1 MATNKKSFLLYCD
14 IIHTIEKLSDEQAG
28 KLLKHILRY
37 VNDQDPIAEDVLTEI
52 AFEPIKQNLKRDL
65 IKYEEIKEKRSEAG
79 KTGANKRWQNIA
91 NDSKRINDIA
101 KIAVNDND
109 IVISKDIYRS
119 FAHLSMSKDELNKLL
134 TTYSQED
141 VDDILDAIE
150 NYKDNKKFKSL
161 YLTAKKWLSKNEP
174 KQPSKINYEDLDPLV
189 KKAIELGYEKDP
201 RKC

>member
-65 IKYEEIKEKRSEAG
+65 VKYEEIKEKRSEAG

-91 NDSKRINDIA
+91 NDSKRINDIT

-119 FAHLSMSKDELNKLL
+119 FAHLSMSKDELHKLL

-161 YLTAKKWLSKNEP
+161 YLTAKKWLKKNEP
-174 KQPSKINYEDLDPLV
+174 KQPSEINYEDLDPLV

>member
-65 IKYEEIKEKRSEAG
+65 VKYEEIKEKRSEAG

-119 FAHLSMSKDELNKLL
+119 FAHLSMSKDELHRLL

-161 YLTAKKWLSKNEP
+161 YLTAKKWLKKNEP
-174 KQPSKINYEDLDPLV
+174 KQPSEINYEDLDPLV

>member
-65 IKYEEIKEKRSEAG
+65 VKYEEIKEKRSEAG

-91 NDSKRINDIA
+91 NDSKRINNIA

-119 FAHLSMSKDELNKLL
+119 FAHLSMSKDELHRLL

-161 YLTAKKWLSKNEP
+161 YLTAKKWLKKNEP
-174 KQPSKINYEDLDPLV
+174 KQPSEINYEDLDPLV

>member
-65 IKYEEIKEKRSEAG
+65 VKYEEIKEKRSEAG

-119 FAHLSMSKDELNKLL
+119 FAHLSMSKDELHKLL

>member
-1 MATNKKSFLLYCD
+1 MAKDKKSFLLYCD

-37 VNDQDPIAEDVLTEI
+37 VNDLNPESEDVLTEI

-65 IKYEEIKEKRSEAG
+65 IKYEGIRQKNKENAEKRWNATASE
-79 KTGANKRWQNIA
+79 
-91 NDSKRINDIA
+91 RIRPNT
-101 KIAVNDND
+101 KNAVNDND
-109 IVISKDIYRS
+109 IVISKDIYRG
-119 FAHLSMSKDELNKLL
+119 FAHLSMSKDEYNKLL
-134 TTYSQED
+134 TDYTKQQI
-141 VDDILDAIE
+141 DDILDDIE

-161 YLTAKKWLSKNEP
+161 YLTAKKWLKRNEP

>member
-65 IKYEEIKEKRSEAG
+65 VKYEEIKEKRSEAG

-91 NDSKRINDIA
+91 NDSKRINNIA

-119 FAHLSMSKDELNKLL
+119 FAHLSMSKDELHKLL

>member
-65 IKYEEIKEKRSEAG
+65 VKYEEIKEKRSEAG

-91 NDSKRINDIA
+91 NDSKRINNIA

-119 FAHLSMSKDELNKLL
+119 FAHLSMSKDELHKLL

-161 YLTAKKWLSKNEP
+161 YLTAKKWLKKNEP
-174 KQPSKINYEDLDPLV
+174 KQPSEINYEDLDPLV

>member
-1 MATNKKSFLLYCD
+1 MATNKRSFLLYCD

-37 VNDQDPIAEDVLTEI
+37 VNDQDPTAEDVLTEI
-52 AFEPIKQNLKRDL
+52 AFEPIKQSLKRDL
-65 IKYEEIKEKRSEAG
+65 VKYEGIRTKNKENAL
-79 KTGANKRWQNIA
+79 KRWNA
-91 NDSKRINDIA
+91 TASERMRVDTKNADSDS
-101 KIAVNDND
+101 D

-119 FAHLSMSKDELNKLL
+119 FAHLSMSKDEFNKLL
-134 TTYSQED
+134 TTYSQQD

-161 YLTAKKWLSKNEP
+161 YLTAKKWLKKNEP

-201 RKC
+201 RC

>member
-65 IKYEEIKEKRSEAG
+65 VKYEEIKEKRSEAG

-134 TTYSQED
+134 TTYSQQD

-174 KQPSKINYEDLDPLV
+174 KQLSKINYEDLDPLV

>member
-65 IKYEEIKEKRSEAG
+65 VKYEEIKEKRSEAG

-91 NDSKRINDIA
+91 NDSKRINNIA

-134 TTYSQED
+134 TTYSQQD

-174 KQPSKINYEDLDPLV
+174 KQPSKINYEDLDQLV

>member
-65 IKYEEIKEKRSEAG
+65 VKYEEIKEKRSEAG

-91 NDSKRINDIA
+91 NGSKRINDIT

-119 FAHLSMSKDELNKLL
+119 FAHLSMSKDELHKLL

-161 YLTAKKWLSKNEP
+161 YLTAKKWLKKNEP
-174 KQPSKINYEDLDPLV
+174 KQPSEINYEDLDPLV

>member
-65 IKYEEIKEKRSEAG
+65 VKYEEIKEKRSEAG

-91 NDSKRINDIA
+91 NDSKRINNIA

-134 TTYSQED
+134 TTYSQQD

-161 YLTAKKWLSKNEP
+161 YLTAKKWLSKNET

>member
-1 MATNKKSFLLYCD
+1 MATDKKSFLLYCD
-14 IIHTIEKLSDEQAG
+14 IIHTIEKLTDEQAG

-37 VNDQDPIAEDVLTEI
+37 VNDQDPTAEDVLTEI
-52 AFEPIKQNLKRDL
+52 AFEPIKQSLKRDL
-65 IKYEEIKEKRSEAG
+65 VKYEGIRTKNKENAL
-79 KTGANKRWQNIA
+79 KRWNA
-91 NDSKRINDIA
+91 TASERMRVDTKNADSDS
-101 KIAVNDND
+101 D
-109 IVISKDIYRS
+109 IVISKDIYRR

-134 TTYSQED
+134 TTYSQQD

-161 YLTAKKWLSKNEP
+161 YLTAKKWLKKNEP
-174 KQPSKINYEDLDPLV
+174 KQPSEINYEDLDPLV

>member
-65 IKYEEIKEKRSEAG
+65 VKYEEIKEKRSEAG

-134 TTYSQED
+134 TTYSQQD

>member
-37 VNDQDPIAEDVLTEI
+37 VNDLNPESEDVLTEI

-109 IVISKDIYRS
+109 IVISKDIYRG
-119 FAHLSMSKDELNKLL
+119 FAHLSMSKDEYNKLL
-134 TTYSQED
+134 TDYTKQQI
-141 VDDILDAIE
+141 DDILDDIE

-161 YLTAKKWLSKNEP
+161 YLTAKKWLKKNEP
-174 KQPSKINYEDLDPLV
+174 KQLTKINYDDLDPLV

>member
-65 IKYEEIKEKRSEAG
+65 VKYEEIKEKRSEAG

-119 FAHLSMSKDELNKLL
+119 FAHLSMSKDELHKLL
-134 TTYSQED
+134 TTYSQQD

>member
-65 IKYEEIKEKRSEAG
+65 VKYEEIKEKRSEAG

-91 NDSKRINDIA
+91 NDSKRINNIA

-134 TTYSQED
+134 TTYSQQD

>member
-65 IKYEEIKEKRSEAG
+65 VKYEEIKEKRSEAG

>member
-119 FAHLSMSKDELNKLL
+119 FAHLSMSKDELHKLL

>member
-65 IKYEEIKEKRSEAG
+65 VKYEEIKEKRSEAG

-91 NDSKRINDIA
+91 NDSKRINNIA

-134 TTYSQED
+134 TTYSQQD

-174 KQPSKINYEDLDPLV
+174 KQLSKINYEDLDPLV

>member
-65 IKYEEIKEKRSEAG
+65 VKYEEIKEKRSEAG

-134 TTYSQED
+134 TTYSQVD
-141 VDDILDAIE
+141 VDDIIDAIE

-161 YLTAKKWLSKNEP
+161 YLTAKNWLKKNEP
-174 KQPSKINYEDLDPLV
+174 KQPSEINYEDLDPLV

>member
-65 IKYEEIKEKRSEAG
+65 VKYEEIKEKRSEAG

-91 NDSKRINDIA
+91 NDSKRINNIA

-134 TTYSQED
+134 TTYSQQD

-150 NYKDNKKFKSL
+150 NYKDNKNFKSL

-174 KQPSKINYEDLDPLV
+174 KQLSKINYEDLDPLV

>member
-65 IKYEEIKEKRSEAG
+65 IKYEGIRLKNKENAEKRWNATASE
-79 KTGANKRWQNIA
+79 
-91 NDSKRINDIA
+91 RIRPNT
-101 KIAVNDND
+101 KNAVNDND

-119 FAHLSMSKDELNKLL
+119 FAHLSMSKDELHRLL
-134 TTYSQED
+134 TTYSQQD

-161 YLTAKKWLSKNEP
+161 YLTAKKWLKKNEP
-174 KQPSKINYEDLDPLV
+174 KQPSEINYEDLDPLV

>member
-65 IKYEEIKEKRSEAG
+65 VKYEEIKEKRSEAG

-119 FAHLSMSKDELNKLL
+119 FAHLSMSKDELHKLL

-174 KQPSKINYEDLDPLV
+174 KQLSKINYEDLDPLV

>member
-65 IKYEEIKEKRSEAG
+65 VKYEEIKEKRSEAG

-91 NDSKRINDIA
+91 NDSKRINDIT

-119 FAHLSMSKDELNKLL
+119 FAHLSMSKDELHKLL
-134 TTYSQED
+134 NTYSQED

-161 YLTAKKWLSKNEP
+161 YLTAKKWLKKNEP
-174 KQPSKINYEDLDPLV
+174 KQPSEINYEDLDPLV

>member
-65 IKYEEIKEKRSEAG
+65 VKYEGIRLKNKENAEKRWNATASE
-79 KTGANKRWQNIA
+79 
-91 NDSKRINDIA
+91 RIRPNTKNAD
-101 KIAVNDND
+101 NDND

-119 FAHLSMSKDELNKLL
+119 FAHLSMSKDELHRLL
-134 TTYSQED
+134 TAYSQQD

-161 YLTAKKWLSKNEP
+161 YLTAKNWLSRNKTLQVESISP
-174 KQPSKINYEDLDPLV
+174 EEE
-189 KKAIELGYEKDP
+189 KAIRLGFLKP
-201 RKC
+201 NK

>member
-119 FAHLSMSKDELNKLL
+119 FAHLSMSKDELHKLL

-161 YLTAKKWLSKNEP
+161 YLTAKKWLKKNEP
-174 KQPSKINYEDLDPLV
+174 KQPSEINYEDLDPLV